1 MARKGASKLETEETG
16 KGTTTTLERHHLK
29 RKPRTKHETQTTIQN
44 KTNPIDGAFLQPR
57 RLPLQWLA
65 PQWLAPRASYRE
77 ALTLPEVTLSKSG
90 LSAVAAEEAVRQKM
104 P

>member
-44 KTNPIDGAFLQPR
+44 KTYLRDRNRPQDVFLVAEPK
-57 RLPLQWLA
+57 
-65 PQWLAPRASYRE
+65 
-77 ALTLPEVTLSKSG
+77 T
-90 LSAVAAEEAVRQKM
+90 AVAVVSPDVHDTVGRE
-104 P
+104 